1 MQSLCKDLG
10 WSYKLRVH
18 SDAVAPIGIA
28 RRRGLGKIRH
38 LDVEDLWVQSKV
50 RDKVVELVKV
60 AGVDNPADILTKY
73 VDRGIL
79 AKMLQRLGMTQRSGR
94 ADAAPMLPP
103 DKP

>member
-1 MQSLCKDLG
+1 M
-10 WSYKLRVH
+10 
-18 SDAVAPIGIA
+18 AAIGIA

-50 RDKVVELVKV
+50 RDKIVDLVKV

-79 AKMLQRLGMTQRSGR
+79 TKMLQKLGMTQLTGR
-94 ADAAPMLPP
+94 AAAAPMLPP
-103 DKP
+103 DKT